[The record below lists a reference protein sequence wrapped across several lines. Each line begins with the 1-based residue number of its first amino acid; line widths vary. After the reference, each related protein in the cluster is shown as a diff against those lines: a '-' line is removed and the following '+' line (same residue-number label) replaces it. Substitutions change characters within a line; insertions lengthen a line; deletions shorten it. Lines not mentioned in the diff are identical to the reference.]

1 MHKKKDW
8 FIIACFCLLLAMGG
22 CAHLQSCSQQR
33 EKKFE
38 AFLSDELEIDG
49 ESYSKI
55 FSFMLEDFG
64 AEPEAYYF
72 DIDEDGQDELLISTW
87 YYGYWIYDIR
97 DGNLV
102 LLDRGNGTA
111 AVCGVYKGNDH
122 VYVGHSDFSHVGRQ
136 TLSLVRYDAHGKIVE
151 NIEIN
156 AEYWDS
162 DADHYDENSDFSY
175 NGQKITMQEYENYM
189 DQYTPA
195 DDLLQ
200 PVQQE

>member
-1 MHKKKDW
+1 MRTNIRSKSAVLGCI
-8 FIIACFCLLLAMGG
+8 FLLLTLNG
-22 CAHLQSCSQQR
+22 CTYLQDSQQR
-33 EKKFE
+33 EELFE
-38 AFLSDELEIDG
+38 AFLNDELKVDG
-49 ESYSKI
+49 ECYSEI
-55 FSFMLEDFG
+55 FSFMIEDFG
-64 AEPEAYYF
+64 TDPTAYYY
-72 DIDEDGQDELLISTW
+72 DVDEDGQDELLISTW
-87 YYGYWIYDIR
+87 YYGYWIYDVR

-102 LLDRGNGTA
+102 LLDQGSGTA

-136 TLSLVRYDAHGKIVE
+136 MLSLARYDAYGKVVE

-162 DADHYDENSDFSY
+162 DVDHYDENSDFSY

-195 DDLLQ
+195 DDMFRLF
-200 PVQQE
+200 E